1 MKIKVKINKKTI
13 IFGILILVIIGTVAY
28 SQVKAKKAKTK
39 AVTLAVVTKKNL
51 VQTASDKGNIEANY
65 RNDITLNPSQKVKK
79 VMVSEGQQVK
89 KGDILVKLDTIEFDS
104 QLEKQKINLVNAQ
117 STLKQ
122 LLNSGVANDKS
133 NAQNTVDQAQITLE
147 NAQRS
152 YEDANNKFK
161 QNESL
166 LKSGYISQNDYDA
179 ANKTLNDAYNAVKAA
194 EKSLGNS
201 ESALNNVNG
210 SSEDKITNQKNQVAL
225 IQADIDN
232 LNKKIEE
239 CNVKAGTD
247 GKVIK
252 MDAKEDQFPKTGDMI
267 IVDDTS
273 KYKVSINISQYDS
286 EKIKVG
292 QKANIKLKGSSKK
305 YTGVVTDIGQF
316 AEMKNSSTSSNSS
329 SQESKVNLK
338 ITIDNPDEG
347 IKAGFE
353 VEVEIVLDEKKSV
366 LAIGFDAIKDEK
378 AAGKKY
384 VYVVNK
390 ENRVSKKYI
399 KTGLDAEYDVEVAE
413 GLREGD
419 KCILNPAQ
427 NLKEG
432 DIVTEAPT
440 GNVGGSNK

>member
-1 MKIKVKINKKTI
+1 MKIKVKNKKKI
-13 IFGILILVIIGTVAY
+13 AILVVIILVLVGGISY
-28 SQVKAKKAKTK
+28 SRVKGQKAKIKGVSTAK
-39 AVTLAVVTKKNL
+39 VTKKNL
-51 VQTASDKGNIEANY
+51 IQTASDKGSIEANY

-89 KGDILVKLDTIEFDS
+89 KGDILVKLDTLEYDS
-104 QLEKQKINLVNAQ
+104 QLQKQKINLANAQ
-117 STLKQ
+117 STLRQ
-122 LLNSGVANDKS
+122 LLNSGIANDKS
-133 NAQNTVDQAQITLE
+133 NAENTVSQAQITLE

-166 LKSGYISQNDYDA
+166 FKNKYISQNDYDA
-179 ANKTLNDAYNAVKAA
+179 AKKNLDDAYNAIKTA
-194 EKSLGNS
+194 ENSLANS
-201 ESALNNVNG
+201 QSALDNVNE

-239 CNVKAGTD
+239 CNVKADTD

-252 MDAKEDQFPKTGDMI
+252 IDAKEDQFPKTGDMI

-273 KYKVSINISQYDS
+273 KYKVSVNVSQYDS
-286 EKIKVG
+286 VKIKVG
-292 QKANIKLKGSSKK
+292 QKANIKLKGSTKK
-305 YTGVVTDIGQF
+305 YTGEVTDIGQL
-316 AEMKNSSTSSNSS
+316 AEMKNSSTSNNSS
-329 SQESKVNLK
+329 SQESKVNVK
-338 ITIDNPDEG
+338 ITLDNPDEA

-353 VEVEIVLDEKKSV
+353 VDAEIVLNEKKSV

-384 VYVVNK
+384 VYIVDKYNK
-390 ENRVSKKYI
+390 ISKKYV
-399 KTGLDAEYDVEVAE
+399 KTGLDADYDVEVTD
-413 GLREGD
+413 GLKEGD
-419 KCILNPAQ
+419 KCILNPPQ

-432 DIVTEAPT
+432 DIVTESATSNT
-440 GNVGGSNK
+440 GGDQK